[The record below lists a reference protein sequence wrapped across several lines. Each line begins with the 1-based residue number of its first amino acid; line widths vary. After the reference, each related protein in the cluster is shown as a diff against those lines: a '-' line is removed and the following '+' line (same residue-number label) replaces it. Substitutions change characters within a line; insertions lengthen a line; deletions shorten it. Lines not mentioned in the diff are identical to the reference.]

1 MSMFLLL
8 NQNTDSL
15 KGYHVVVMTL
25 AFEVKIPEFKSC
37 LDFLLVIGPHAGNP
51 KSKFLTSKMRIIEST
66 SAVLSTFVITHVK
79 YLGKGLVPRKAPI
92 TSGF

>member
-15 KGYHVVVMTL
+15 KGYHVVVVTL

-37 LDFLLVIGPHAGNP
+37 LDFLLVIGPHESNP
-51 KSKFLTSKMRIIEST
+51 KSKFLTPKIEST

-79 YLGKGLVPRKAPI
+79 YLWKRFSA
-92 TSGF
+92 